1 MKSGTSETVNF
12 VVAVVDNDASLNILS
27 AIYFLKKKKKCGTR
41 KKKKTKKTCD
51 VILPGLQF
59 LVAFT
64 SGIFFKFCDLKLSF
78 LRLT

>member
-51 VILPGLQF
+51 VDI
-59 LVAFT
+59 
-64 SGIFFKFCDLKLSF
+64 SGFAIFGSF
-78 LRLT
+78 YFRDIF